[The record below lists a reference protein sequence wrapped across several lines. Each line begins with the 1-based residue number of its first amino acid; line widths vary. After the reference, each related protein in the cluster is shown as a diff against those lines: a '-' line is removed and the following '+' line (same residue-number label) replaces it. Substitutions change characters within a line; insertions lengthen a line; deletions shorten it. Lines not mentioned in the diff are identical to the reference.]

1 MNEQS
6 KISELKGVGEKTEKL
21 FQKMGIYTVGDLLRY
36 FPRGYDV
43 YEAPA
48 SVGELEEGKV
58 SAVTGTIYGKVQVG
72 GGRNM
77 QVTTA
82 YIKDL
87 TGTLRVIWFRM
98 PFLRNTLKSGSM
110 ITVRG
115 RVTQKKGQLVMEH
128 PEIYNPC
135 ESYEKKL
142 NTLQPVYPLTAGI
155 TNNAVVK
162 AMRQALECIDLCQD
176 FLPQDV
182 RRKYH
187 LAEYNY
193 ALQGIH
199 FPLDKAEFY
208 HARERLVFCLLYTSP
223 SPRD

>member
-115 RVTQKKGQLVMEH
+115 RVTQKKGQLVMAV
-128 PEIYNPC
+128 
-135 ESYEKKL
+135 SYTHL
-142 NTLQPVYPLTAGI
+142 TLPTIA
-155 TNNAVVK
+155 
-162 AMRQALECIDLCQD
+162 
-176 FLPQDV
+176 
-182 RRKYH
+182 
-187 LAEYNY
+187 
-193 ALQGIH
+193 
-199 FPLDKAEFY
+199 
-208 HARERLVFCLLYTSP
+208 
-223 SPRD
+223 